1 MNKDNTKSTIIALV
15 ALVVVCCGSFL
26 GVKFLNSDVNVN
38 TPTVIITTTENQM
51 VVTDN
56 VTTTGAVI
64 TPATTLPLATTSPE
78 VETTKINQFT
88 TFADPSAVHKET
100 TANTT
105 TAPSTTK
112 PKDSTTAAPTSTV
125 TVSPMTTS
133 PSTTSQEV
141 IENAAVFSE
150 GFLSYV
156 FDPNGEFYYT
166 VSDPWQRQF
175 GFNELYDIA
184 APFAVFYYDTMRC
197 KFNYDNKDWMIQFW
211 KGQYGF
217 VFIGA
222 EIGVYNKPMDREV
235 NHYDCASDEDALMM
249 SMTFYRKGKEILTRE
264 YAKYWWCTGFVPG
277 SLDSYSDRSE
287 LSVRCRITL
296 KDQAMLLAFCD
307 SLSANGLEYNKDYTT
322 QGLDVF
328 VHWQ

>member
-1 MNKDNTKSTIIALV
+1 MNRDNTKPTLIALIALV
-15 ALVVVCCGSFL
+15 LVCGGSFL
-26 GVKFLNSDVNVN
+26 GVRMLNKNANVSV
-38 TPTVIITTTENQM
+38 PTVVITTTQSQSTTAES
-51 VVTDN
+51 
-56 VTTTGAVI
+56 TTTTEAVI
-64 TPATTLPLATTSPE
+64 TPATTLPVATTAALDA
-78 VETTKINQFT
+78 TTKLNQFT
-88 TFADPSAVHKET
+88 TFANPSAVS
-100 TANTT
+100 T
-105 TAPSTTK
+105 TAPTETAKEESTTK
-112 PKDSTTAAPTSTV
+112 KAETTTTTNNITV
-125 TVSPMTTS
+125 TPVTTS
-133 PSTTSQEV
+133 PSTTSQEI
-141 IENAAVFSE
+141 IESAAVFSE

-156 FDPNGEFYYT
+156 FDPDGEFYYT

-222 EIGVYNKPMDREV
+222 EIGVYNKPMDRSV
-235 NHYDCASDEDALMM
+235 NHYDCASDEDSLMM
-249 SMTFYRKGKEILTRE
+249 SMTFYRNGEELLTRD
-264 YAKYWWCTGFVPG
+264 YSKYWWCTGFVPG
-277 SLDSYSDRSE
+277 SLKSYSDRSE

-322 QGLDVF
+322 QGLDTF
-328 VHWQ
+328 IYWQ